1 MEKIKFLELHFCKIT
16 KSFSSPY
23 QCCINVVFF
32 IISKTFDVETSALCQ
47 KTRILKGHTAMTSNC
62 FQSLL
67 AVHRVDK
74 MTKRNMVKLIF
85 FKGTFFIL
93 IRLSLSFIT
102 FEQMELES
110 WAWAQKTRLS
120 KLYPDMLASTFD
132 FFVSSLHKGT
142 KVECLIPSIA
152 SLGPWNLAIF
162 HQEKAF
168 WGVLEPHH
176 SPKEQSFEHSQ
187 RLGLSVNMFL
197 MNIRL
202 RHYGLKWHETDAL
215 NSWT

>member
-1 MEKIKFLELHFCKIT
+1 MEKIKFLELHFCKIR

-74 MTKRNMVKLIF
+74 MTKRNMVKI
-85 FKGTFFIL
+85 
-93 IRLSLSFIT
+93 
-102 FEQMELES
+102 
-110 WAWAQKTRLS
+110 
-120 KLYPDMLASTFD
+120 D
-132 FFVSSLHKGT
+132 FFQRHVFHFDTSQLILHNFWTDGARELGLSSKDASFQAVSRYACFYFRFFCFKLA

-152 SLGPWNLAIF
+152 SLGQWNLAIF